1 VRALGARRWTAASL
15 LIFAA
20 AIAACARARPTP
32 AAQGPRPVAT
42 PRPAPA
48 RPSGLL
54 AAARAEAAWARR
66 DDPAALE
73 EAVRFFEQAAA
84 HDQDPAPLLLRAARG
99 HRLRADQ
106 LAAQSLAAP
115 LDAEPGAA
123 GGDLLAASA
132 RESALCAIDARRSWS
147 SISPAAAAALAAGV
161 AALAAGVA
169 AAEALQAVSLAA
181 AEPLY
186 LDALCAAD
194 RTRAQG
200 FTHLVERHGEL
211 RAALERARALE
222 PALDDAGPD
231 RELGKLL
238 AQLPASAG
246 GDLREARAR
255 FEAALARAPDSIA
268 TRLLFASSVA
278 VKQQDRALFES
289 LLQAAQALPAATPE
303 DRAAQAAA
311 RVLLT
316 REDDLFIARAR

>member
-1 VRALGARRWTAASL
+1 VRALGARRPTAATL

-20 AIAACARARPTP
+20 AIAACARARPSP
-32 AAQGPRPVAT
+32 ASQASRPVAT
-42 PRPAPA
+42 PGPAAAA
-48 RPSGLL
+48 RPSGLF
-54 AAARAEAAWARR
+54 AAARAEAAWASR

-84 HDQDPAPLLLRAARG
+84 HDQNPAPLLLRAARG
-99 HRLRADQ
+99 HRLRAEQ

-132 RESALCAIDARRSWS
+132 RESALCAADARRAWS
-147 SISPAAAAALAAGV
+147 SISPAAAAALE
-161 AALAAGVA
+161 AGVA
-169 AAEALQAVSLAA
+169 AAEALQAVSSAA

-246 GDLREARAR
+246 GDLREARSR

-268 TRLLFASSVA
+268 TRLLFARSVA

-311 RVLLT
+311 RVLLA
-316 REDDLFIARAR
+316 REDDLFIALAR

>member
-1 VRALGARRWTAASL
+1 MRALGARRWTAASL

-147 SISPAAAAALAAGV
+147 SISPAAA

>member
-1 VRALGARRWTAASL
+1 MRALGARRWPAASL
-15 LIFAA
+15 LISGA
-20 AIAACARARPTP
+20 AIAACARARPSP
-32 AAQGPRPVAT
+32 A
-42 PRPAPA
+42 PRPAAASPRPA
-48 RPSGLL
+48 AAGSSGLL

-84 HDQDPAPLLLRAARG
+84 RDQDPAPLLLRAARG

-132 RESALCAIDARRSWS
+132 RESALCAADARRAWS
-147 SISPAAAAALAAGV
+147 SISPAAAAALEAGI
-161 AALAAGVA
+161 A

-211 RAALERARALE
+211 RAALERVRALE
-222 PALDDAGPD
+222 PALDGAGPD

-255 FEAALARAPDSIA
+255 FEAALVRAPDSIA

-278 VKQQDRALFES
+278 VKQQDRVLFES

-311 RVLLT
+311 RVLLA

>member
-1 VRALGARRWTAASL
+1 VNAFGSRRGAAATL

-20 AIAACARARPTP
+20 ANAACAGAHLSP
-32 AAQGPRPVAT
+32 ASQASRPVAT
-42 PRPAPA
+42 PGLAVAAA

-84 HDQDPAPLLLRAARG
+84 HDQNPAPLLLRAARG
-99 HRLRADQ
+99 HRLRAEQ
-106 LAAQSLAAP
+106 IAAQSLAAP

-132 RESALCAIDARRSWS
+132 RESALCAADARRAWS
-147 SISPAAAAALAAGV
+147 SISPAAAAALE
-161 AALAAGVA
+161 AGVA
-169 AAEALQAVSLAA
+169 AAEALQAVSSAA

-246 GDLREARAR
+246 GDLREARSR

-268 TRLLFASSVA
+268 TRLLFARSVA

-311 RVLLT
+311 RVLLA
-316 REDDLFIARAR
+316 REDDLFIALAR

>member
-1 VRALGARRWTAASL
+1 VSALGARRWTAASL

-42 PRPAPA
+42 PRPAPP

-147 SISPAAAAALAAGV
+147 SISPAAAAALE
-161 AALAAGVA
+161 AGVA

-311 RVLLT
+311 RVLLA

>member
-1 VRALGARRWTAASL
+1 
-15 LIFAA
+15 
-20 AIAACARARPTP
+20 
-32 AAQGPRPVAT
+32 
-42 PRPAPA
+42 
-48 RPSGLL
+48 
-54 AAARAEAAWARR
+54 
-66 DDPAALE
+66 
-73 EAVRFFEQAAA
+73 VRFFEQAAA
-84 HDQDPAPLLLRAARG
+84 SDQDPAPLLLRAARG

-132 RESALCAIDARRSWS
+132 RESALCAADARRAWS
-147 SISPAAAAALAAGV
+147 SISPAAAAALE
-161 AALAAGVA
+161 AGVA

-222 PALDDAGPD
+222 PALDGAGPD

-255 FEAALARAPDSIA
+255 FEAALVRAPDSIA

-311 RVLLT
+311 RVLLA